1 MTPKLV
7 NSLLVL
13 RAANIAA
20 GVNHSGVA
28 DRNAE
33 LLVRKYLMRKY
44 LGRRE
49 D

>member
-1 MTPKLV
+1 
-7 NSLLVL
+7 L

-20 GVNHSGVA
+20 GVNHPGVA

-49 D
+49 E